1 MSAVIAIITI
11 IGNDWLKTAREGRES
26 QIKCLEQKITE
37 FVILCVHLGQRLDFT
52 DEETEIQGGNM
63 VVNGES
69 FPFLFSPLFFLML
82 QKTIPLSIQPSAPSR
97 CYDSPLSMISFIL
110 TLPFSSNTFPQT
122 EALPK
127 SLSF

>member
-52 DEETEIQGGNM
+52 DEETEIQGGNI

-69 FPFLFSPLFFLML
+69 FPFLLGHHRAFSRVPCAIQSVLISYLFYT
-82 QKTIPLSIQPSAPSR
+82 Q
-97 CYDSPLSMISFIL
+97 
-110 TLPFSSNTFPQT
+110 
-122 EALPK
+122 
-127 SLSF
+127 